1 MQKSGDNGIPIQEAM
16 KLAQS
21 PAGQQLIGLLQQ
33 TGGNDLQSAM
43 EKAAAGDYSQAKQA
57 IQALMQNPEAQKLLK
72 QMGGTP

>member
-1 MQKSGDNGIPIQEAM
+1 MQTNGDNRFPLQEAM

-21 PAGQQLIGLLQQ
+21 PAGQQLIQLLQES
-33 TGGNDLQSAM
+33 GGSDLQSAM

-57 IQALMQNPEAQKLLK
+57 ISALMRNPEARKLLK